1 MKFYLF
7 LLFGICSNFIFS
19 QSRNTSAKEI
29 ADLKGRIMIVSSQ
42 ISNQEIYDNI
52 LYAFKQ
58 EWTYSDSV
66 IQMQTGLAT
75 RLLFSTEKKYVRVQ
89 LKTYSLGSGGA
100 TIDYEGDDKR
110 VTSGV
115 GRISKLLISTEKGE
129 TYFIALPTDPDFT
142 KEMFV
147 EAVRRGI
154 FIMKEIEEVG
164 SWNKAYIGLEKK
176 YASEINN
183 KTLLIC
189 DTDIEDTIQKN
200 KIQSIIPFESKFVP
214 IETID
219 SLIQNKVEGFAYIV
233 VTGENISANT
243 KYVCSTKDGKVIT
256 RDHSASVTSIYSF
269 QSDSKAKYYLRP
281 QDIKSIIKNLQ

>member
-1 MKFYLF
+1 
-7 LLFGICSNFIFS
+7 
-19 QSRNTSAKEI
+19 
-29 ADLKGRIMIVSSQ
+29 MIVSSQ

-75 RLLFSTEKKYVRVQ
+75 RILFSTEKKYVRVQ

-100 TIDYEGDDKR
+100 TIDYEGDDTR
-110 VTSGV
+110 ITSGV

-129 TYFIALPTDPDFT
+129 TYFIALPTEPDFT
-142 KEMFV
+142 KEMFI
-147 EAVRRGI
+147 EAVRRGV

-164 SWNKAYIGLEKK
+164 NWNKSYIGLEKK
-176 YASEINN
+176 YASEIKN

-189 DTDIEDTIQKN
+189 SDNIEDSVDQN
-200 KIQSIIPFESKFVP
+200 KIKSLIPFESKFVS

-219 SLIQNKVEGFAYIV
+219 SLIQNKAEGFAYII
-233 VTGENISANT
+233 VTGENVGANT
-243 KYVCSTKDGKVIT
+243 KYLCSTKDGKVIT

-281 QDIKSIIKNLQ
+281 QDIKSLIKNLQ